1 MAAEPESDLVNHSP
15 DEVCVLVRSPG
26 QTDPRLLYEEV
37 RGALNAALRNILSEA
52 RSTAWAED
60 DRLSSDLVPTELRQ
74 RFGNKS
80 DVLHPLER
88 PGIRS
93 GAASA
98 EVHSPWHSIDH
109 DTQQPTYHLYYAVGT
124 DRVDFRASQ
133 LEERSRRLTCIRELV
148 NLLNHP
154 PTGLSAAGGQRWT
167 VTGGA
172 PNWLAVA
179 APFACGSPAGPPRPE
194 PRTGRWRFRFDPT
207 VEAAMTAAP
216 ASEPPQVVVAIL
228 DTAPDVS
235 EVTTHGN
242 EYLAKLRNVV
252 RIHSAPASSA
262 ALHPEYFAPPAGV
275 SEYLDSVRPWW
286 FAPVQGDDV
295 GIADHG
301 LFVAGIIHDIAPDAE
316 IHLIRVLNDAGIGD
330 ALGLGHVL
338 SSLPAELR
346 IGGRRRLVV
355 NLSLGATIPVPPRRH
370 WARWLP
376 ATHSARAQTDARPQP
391 DAATRRL
398 LDDAHSSLFS
408 MMNWLH
414 RQGVLVVA
422 AAGNDASRP
431 QTHEGIPPPPR
442 YPARYQQVFAVAAV
456 GPDGSPASYSNRAD
470 VLPLGNGITSF
481 GGEIGRDGAGV
492 VGVYSAN
499 TFPGGAANTTGWA
512 QWAGTS
518 FAAPIIAGLASRLWS
533 QDDHQQP
540 SDLMQ
545 RIRGFARP
553 MTSDTVPDQDP
564 DGALDAPL
572 LPAWQEYVPPA

>member
-1 MAAEPESDLVNHSP
+1 
-15 DEVCVLVRSPG
+15 
-26 QTDPRLLYEEV
+26 
-37 RGALNAALRNILSEA
+37 
-52 RSTAWAED
+52 
-60 DRLSSDLVPTELRQ
+60 
-74 RFGNKS
+74 
-80 DVLHPLER
+80 
-88 PGIRS
+88 
-93 GAASA
+93 
-98 EVHSPWHSIDH
+98 
-109 DTQQPTYHLYYAVGT
+109 
-124 DRVDFRASQ
+124 
-133 LEERSRRLTCIRELV
+133 
-148 NLLNHP
+148 
-154 PTGLSAAGGQRWT
+154 
-167 VTGGA
+167 
-172 PNWLAVA
+172 
-179 APFACGSPAGPPRPE
+179 
-194 PRTGRWRFRFDPT
+194 
-207 VEAAMTAAP
+207 
-216 ASEPPQVVVAIL
+216 
-228 DTAPDVS
+228 
-235 EVTTHGN
+235 
-242 EYLAKLRNVV
+242 
-252 RIHSAPASSA
+252 
-262 ALHPEYFAPPAGV
+262 
-275 SEYLDSVRPWW
+275 
-286 FAPVQGDDV
+286 
-295 GIADHG
+295 
-301 LFVAGIIHDIAPDAE
+301 
-316 IHLIRVLNDAGIGD
+316 
-330 ALGLGHVL
+330 VL

-376 ATHSARAQTDARPQP
+376 ATHSARAQTDTRPQP

-518 FAAPIIAGLASRLWS
+518 FATPIIAGLASRLWS